1 MKRLLTT
8 SGAALFLT
16 FTAMAAD
23 EVPKFE
29 VSVDY
34 SFAHFDPARNFL
46 KVKNLNG
53 GGGALTMNFG
63 NFLGIKADFQGYGS
77 SNFSYTL
84 PSGVTLPNGTV
95 TTSPTTGTLQGNL
108 FTYTFGPVIKKHTGV
123 FQPFGEVLLGA
134 AHSNAYANV
143 FKDIYAVSRSGNNN
157 GFAMVVGG
165 GIDLRLSPTITVRP
179 IEADYLLTRFGSNFQ
194 PPPSSGLPS
203 ISTQNQN
210 SFRYLAGID
219 FTFGGK

>member
-1 MKRLLTT
+1 MKLLLTT
-8 SGAALFLT
+8 LGATLILA

-23 EVPKFE
+23 EVPQFE
-29 VSVDY
+29 ASVDY
-34 SFAHFDPARNFL
+34 SFAHLDPARNFL
-46 KVKNLNG
+46 KVKNVNG
-53 GGGALTMNFG
+53 GGGAFTWNIGSLF
-63 NFLGIKADFQGYGS
+63 GIKGDLQGYGS

-84 PSGVTLPNGTV
+84 PAGVTLPNGAV
-95 TTSPTTGTLQGNL
+95 TSSATTGTLQGNL

-143 FKDIYAVSRSGNNN
+143 FKNIYGISRSNNNN

-165 GIDLRLSPTITVRP
+165 GIDLRLSPKFTLRP
-179 IEADYLLTRFGSNFQ
+179 IEADYLLTRFGVTYV
-194 PPPSSGLPS
+194 PPASSGLPS
-203 ISTQNQN
+203 FSTLNQN
-210 SFRYLAGID
+210 SFRYLAGVD

>member
-1 MKRLLTT
+1 MKRSITIAGMT
-8 SGAALFLT
+8 VVMALA
-16 FTAMAAD
+16 AMAAD

-29 VSVDY
+29 VSGDY

-53 GGGALTMNFG
+53 GGGAFTMNFG
-63 NFLGIKADFQGYGS
+63 RFLGVKADFQGYGS
-77 SNFSYTL
+77 SNFTYTL

-95 TTSPTTGTLQGNL
+95 TTSPTVGTLQGNL
-108 FTYTFGPVIKKHTGV
+108 FTYTFGPVIKKHTGW

-134 AHSNAYANV
+134 AHSNTYANI
-143 FKDIYAVSRSGNNN
+143 FKNIYGASASNNNN

-165 GIDLRLSPTITVRP
+165 GLDLRLSPKFTLRP
-179 IEADYLLTRFGSNFQ
+179 IEADYLLTRFGSTFV
-194 PPPSSGLPS
+194 PPASTGLPS
-203 ISTQNQN
+203 ISTLNQN
-210 SFRYLAGID
+210 SFRYLAGVD